1 MPLKVF
7 GKERRIGL
15 QLYSVREDCARDL
28 HATLKAI
35 AGMGYDGVEFAS
47 FYDIPARDIKR
58 MLDDTSL
65 VCCGSH
71 TAHGLLQDD
80 TLEAT
85 VAFNKAL
92 DNPYLICPWFKSDT
106 RSDWEKAAAFFDG
119 LAGTLAKQGMFTGY
133 HNHAHE
139 FRPLEGDRP
148 WDIFF
153 GNTRNEVIMQI
164 DTGNALLG
172 GGDPID
178 AVRRYPGRAVTV
190 HLKEH
195 SASKPEA
202 LIGDGDM
209 DWQGFFAACD
219 AARATEWFIVEQETY
234 PASPLQSVAGCIDN
248 LRRME

>member
-1 MPLKVF
+1 MPLTIF
-7 GKERRIGL
+7 GRERRIGL

-28 HATLKAI
+28 HATLKAV
-35 AGMGYDGVEFAS
+35 AGMGYDGVEFAG
-47 FYDIPARDIKR
+47 FYDLPAKDIKG
-58 MLDDTSL
+58 MLDDVSL

-80 TLEAT
+80 ALEAT
-85 VAFNKAL
+85 VAFNKVL

-106 RSDWEKAAAFFDG
+106 RADWERAAAFFDG
-119 LAGTLAKQGMFTGY
+119 LAGKLSEQGMFTGY

-139 FRPLEGDRP
+139 FQPLEGELP

-153 GNTRNEVIMQI
+153 GKTRKEVIMQI
-164 DTGNALLG
+164 DTGNALSG

-195 SASKPEA
+195 SASNPEA
-202 LIGDGDM
+202 VVGEGDM
-209 DWQGFFAACD
+209 NWQAFFAACD
-219 AARATEWFIVEQETY
+219 AAGATEWFIVEQESY
-234 PASPLQSVAGCIDN
+234 PASPLESVARCIEN
-248 LRRME
+248 LKGMK